1 MSFETPQKIKLKL
14 TDPKTSLKIGPMINH
29 VTDQPPY
36 KDQDHDFNPEQKEV
50 ANYDV
55 KAVPHS
61 CDVCY
66 IMRNHCH
73 SGDKGGKGF
82 QTTNTATN
90 QRM

>member
-50 ANYDV
+50 AMFV
-55 KAVPHS
+55 
-61 CDVCY
+61 
-66 IMRNHCH
+66 I
-73 SGDKGGKGF
+73 
-82 QTTNTATN
+82 
-90 QRM
+90 